1 MKVWLKSWARFEVKL
16 NKRIKDMQ
24 TIKINEY
31 SYDIDYQALVDGL
44 SYIDSGEKVLV
55 ITLDNIN
62 KVVTKQ

>member
-1 MKVWLKSWARFEVKL
+1 
-16 NKRIKDMQ
+16 MQ

-31 SYDIDYQALVDGL
+31 SYDIDYQALVEGL

-62 KVVTKQ
+62 KVITKQ

>member
-1 MKVWLKSWARFEVKL
+1 
-16 NKRIKDMQ
+16 MQ

-31 SYDIDYQALVDGL
+31 SYDIDNQALVDGL

-62 KVVTKQ
+62 KVTTKQ

>member
-1 MKVWLKSWARFEVKL
+1 
-16 NKRIKDMQ
+16 MQ

-44 SYIDSGEKVLV
+44 SYIDSGKKVLV